1 MIDPVSGR
9 EYPEELIKRAAK
21 MNNIGYDALIEHI
34 KKGRVVLLEN
44 GRILKRGYT
53 TGTCAT
59 AASKAAALLLA
70 GKEVKKVEVT
80 TPIGVKRR

>member
-1 MIDPVSGR
+1 MTNAIIEERDEKMIDPVSGK

-34 KKGRVVLLEN
+34 KKGRVVLLED

-59 AASKAAALLLA
+59 AASKAAALLSQ
-70 GKEVKKVEVT
+70 VKK
-80 TPIGVKRR
+80 